1 MGMLRNHFDRGVTI
15 ENDPS
20 QLTRSRSVPT
30 DQLGQLQSDRDS
42 LCGSVSTALPLKEIF
57 EQESPQ
63 Q

>member
-1 MGMLRNHFDRGVTI
+1 MLKNNFDRGVTI
-15 ENDPS
+15 KNDPP
-20 QLTRSRSVPT
+20 QLTRSRSVPI

-42 LCGSVSTALPLKEIF
+42 LCGSVSTALSLKEIF